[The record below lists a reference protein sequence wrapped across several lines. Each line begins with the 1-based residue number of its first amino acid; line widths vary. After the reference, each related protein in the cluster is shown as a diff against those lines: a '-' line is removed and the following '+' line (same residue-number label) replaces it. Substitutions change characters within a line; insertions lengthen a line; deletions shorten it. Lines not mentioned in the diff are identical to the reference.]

1 MINNKL
7 KIVQFKLCQSNPP
20 TTNRNNN
27 ERRKLIMLTVIQKE
41 KEILYFVKNK
51 VKELRNLLESKEV
64 QKKYKINA
72 DCLEWNKYTVNID
85 NFTMRYRE
93 TGADLITI
101 SIKDSVKDLYKFKM
115 AIEEISKEHKLAL
128 YVNDAYMDEE
138 EADEYDDWFL
148 RLSSPSMNR
157 NIQTMRLM
165 TYQESEKINSL
176 FSGINRAKNKS
187 LSANIRSIRNLLN
200 LGVDVMLNLSYK
212 SEEVTG
218 RIKRMDDDDIE
229 LLVQC
234 QPELV
239 TISTLQMKDP
249 WVINKIEGETP
260 INWMWS
266 NRRRSERSTNI
277 LHEQQQKQQF
287 DEFLSSMPWEKA

>member
-1 MINNKL
+1 
-7 KIVQFKLCQSNPP
+7 
-20 TTNRNNN
+20 
-27 ERRKLIMLTVIQKE
+27 
-41 KEILYFVKNK
+41 
-51 VKELRNLLESKEV
+51 
-64 QKKYKINA
+64 
-72 DCLEWNKYTVNID
+72 
-85 NFTMRYRE
+85 MRYRE

-101 SIKDSVKDLYKFKM
+101 SIKDSVVKDLHKFKM
-115 AIEEISKEHKLAL
+115 VIEEISKEHKLAL